1 MVERSIGLLKGRFRS
16 ILDTLPME
24 LIREEFYSFRDEI
37 VSLFRADV
45 ERIDSELQLLSGRLK
60 VVEER
65 VAAVPDLLLEVKRT
79 LSTRLCKSQHHM
91 LLHRET
97 ASSSVTPVAS
107 TSSHTSPSNDTSSVA
122 GTPEKPIALSHV
134 AATVDCSDSPTIL
147 ATAKVRILVTGGN
160 SLVVRALLDQGSE
173 VSLIRESLV
182 QLLRL
187 PRHRSLMHISG
198 VGSRDVGAT
207 RGVVSLRLQSCVEP
221 SDKFILQAYI
231 LPQFTRKIPS
241 EPITSSWEHLQGL
254 PFADPDFAIPGP
266 INLLLGANIYGLL
279 LKSAI
284 RKGPLNAPVAQET
297 SLGWI
302 VSRPTSQQSRRSGQV
317 MTVSISSSSDVNLDE
332 ALQRF
337 WEQEEVPALPCA
349 RLTAEELEC
358 VNHFRSTHSRDSTRR
373 YIVHLPFRSGC
384 GELGSSRSAALR
396 LLERMQHQIRRD
408 ATFGQLY
415 VDFMKEYEAL
425 EHMTLSSNSSSTG
438 ANFLPH
444 HGVLRQNISTTKL
457 RVVFNGSARTSSGLS
472 LNDCLHVGPKL
483 HQDIVAVLLR
493 WRVHTFVFAADIE
506 KMFRQILLHADDRYF
521 QKILWSAS
529 GTPLEYFLGTL
540 TYGLV
545 SSPYQSIQTLLQLA
559 DNEEHRFPLAANVL
573 RSDFYVDDVLSGD
586 DTPQLAYEKALQLTN
601 LLKAGGFKL
610 QKWSTNESSILEDI
624 VVPAPSNSSTREF
637 DAETRM
643 LGLTWHPSSDT
654 FHFRVSQSDSS
665 VTPTKR
671 IVFSRVSQLFDP
683 LGWLSPVTILG
694 KIFIQSLW
702 KAQVGWDEPL
712 SPSLSQ
718 QWNFPESYVMF
729 KPTRFLAGCTLVQIL
744 KLSNFMVSRMLLRML
759 SAQSVSCAPFPTLTT

>member
-1 MVERSIGLLKGRFRS
+1 
-16 ILDTLPME
+16 
-24 LIREEFYSFRDEI
+24 
-37 VSLFRADV
+37 
-45 ERIDSELQLLSGRLK
+45 
-60 VVEER
+60 
-65 VAAVPDLLLEVKRT
+65 
-79 LSTRLCKSQHHM
+79 
-91 LLHRET
+91 
-97 ASSSVTPVAS
+97 
-107 TSSHTSPSNDTSSVA
+107 
-122 GTPEKPIALSHV
+122 
-134 AATVDCSDSPTIL
+134 
-147 ATAKVRILVTGGN
+147 
-160 SLVVRALLDQGSE
+160 
-173 VSLIRESLV
+173 
-182 QLLRL
+182 
-187 PRHRSLMHISG
+187 
-198 VGSRDVGAT
+198 
-207 RGVVSLRLQSCVEP
+207 
-221 SDKFILQAYI
+221 
-231 LPQFTRKIPS
+231 
-241 EPITSSWEHLQGL
+241 
-254 PFADPDFAIPGP
+254 
-266 INLLLGANIYGLL
+266 
-279 LKSAI
+279 
-284 RKGPLNAPVAQET
+284 
-297 SLGWI
+297 
-302 VSRPTSQQSRRSGQV
+302 

-337 WEQEEVPALPCA
+337 WQQEKVPALPRA

-358 VNHFRSTHSRDSTRR
+358 VNHFRSTHSRDNTRR
-373 YIVHLPFRSGC
+373 YIVRLPFRAGC

-408 ATFGQLY
+408 AIFGQLY
-415 VDFMKEYEAL
+415 VAFMKEYEAL
-425 EHMTLSSNSSSTG
+425 GHMTHSSTSSSTG

-444 HGVLRQNISTTKL
+444 HGVLRQNSSTTKL

-483 HQDIVAVLLR
+483 HQDIDAVLLR
-493 WRVHTFVFAADIE
+493 WRVHAFVFAADIE
-506 KMFRQILLHADDRYF
+506 KMFRQILLHADDQHF

-559 DNEEHRFPLAANVL
+559 DDEEHRFPLAANVL
-573 RSDFYVDDVLSGD
+573 RFDFYVDDVLLGD
-586 DTPQLAYEKALQLTN
+586 DTPQRAHEKVHQLTN

-624 VVPAPSNSSTREF
+624 VVPAPSSSSTREF

-671 IVFSRVSQLFDP
+671 IVLSRVSQLFDP

-712 SPSLSQ
+712 SPSLSL
-718 QWNFPESYVMF
+718 QWMEFSRELCNVQAYAIPRWLH
-729 KPTRFLAGCTLVQIL
+729 TRSDSQTLELHGFSDASQNALGAVIFLRTFSDIDDVKVTLVAAKSKVAPLKKQTIPRLELSAAVLFVRLLARIRSIL
-744 KLSNFMVSRMLLRML
+744 KYHHVPAHLWVDSSVCLAWIRGCPFQWQEFVANRVAVIQELAPDARWHHVIGTENPADCASRGLLPRL
-759 SAQSVSCAPFPTLTT
+759 LAHHQLW